1 MNITRLFNTIAD
13 LYRKTVSMQN
23 NQYSALH
30 VQSFTGAAP
39 LDGRY
44 YDPDREGGEQY
55 PGWSLQSDD
64 FPCRISS
71 SQPTEAKNGPTEF
84 AEANAVIY
92 VENGFD
98 IQRGD
103 EVRVGTAFYEV
114 LGIRDPSRNHAHR
127 EVIARRE
134 DRGRN

>member
-23 NQYSALH
+23 NEFSALG

-39 LDGRY
+39 LDGRF
-44 YDPDREGGEQY
+44 YDPDAASETY
-55 PGWSLQSDD
+55 SGWTLQADD
-64 FPCRISS
+64 FACRISS

-84 AEANAVIY
+84 AEANALIY

-103 EVRVGTAFYEV
+103 EVRVGTSVYEV